1 MVEGVM
7 AVSTAVRPRVLVGMP
22 AYNEDRNV
30 ASVVLLAKQYADEVI
45 VLDDGSTDRTSKVAK
60 LAGATVIRHSENKGY
75 GAAAQTI
82 MTEARKRDPDV
93 LVFIDADA
101 QHNPDEIPSLV
112 KAISQGFDIVI
123 GSRRIGENPIPG
135 YRRVGQ
141 KVLSYFGNVLSGRK
155 LSDTESGFRAFS
167 RKALTEITLKE
178 QGMAACAEAI
188 SVASAKGLKITEIPV
203 SVVYT
208 RDGSTYNP
216 IRHGATVLH
225 RIMVMISE
233 RRPILFFGLCGGI
246 SIALGIIAGVMVIK
260 TYYASYVLAM
270 GTALVSMLFITIG
283 MLSIFTGI
291 ILSVLV
297 RRISDRL

>member
-1 MVEGVM
+1 MSASKLGEQ
-7 AVSTAVRPRVLVGMP
+7 RIIIGMP
-22 AYNEDRNV
+22 AYNEERNV
-30 ASVVLLAKQYADEVI
+30 ASVVLLAQQYADEVI

-112 KAISQGFDIVI
+112 KAISQGFDVVI

-246 SIALGIIAGVMVIK
+246 SIALGLIAGVMVIK
-260 TYYASYVLAM
+260 TYYASYLLAT
-270 GTALVSMLFITIG
+270 GTALVSMLLITIG

-297 RRISDRL
+297 KRMSNRL